1 MRRFFVLLR
10 HEMKLSIR
18 DMNMIIFAVLMPLVI
33 LVVLGIIYG
42 GKPAYDGAP
51 YTFMEQSFGAACA
64 VSMCAGG
71 LMGLPLVVSDYRERK
86 TLKRFRVTP
95 AHPALLLAVE
105 LSVYVLYCAASLLTL
120 ALAAGVFWRV
130 RLHGSAWAFL
140 GSWLLT
146 MLSTL
151 SIGMLVGGVAKNTK
165 QAGVIASILY
175 FPMLVFSGTTLPVE
189 VMPRAMQRAV
199 SFLPLTQGMALMKD
213 TFLGIPGG
221 NAGLPVM
228 VMLGV
233 TALCAGLAVRFFQ
246 WE

>member
-86 TLKRFRVTP
+86 ILKRFRVTP

-120 ALAAGVFWRV
+120 ALAAGVFWTV

-151 SIGMLVGGVAKNTK
+151 SIGMLVGGVAKDSR

-175 FPMLVFSGTTLPVE
+175 FPMLVFSGTTVPLE
-189 VMPRAMQRAV
+189 VMPEAMRAFVRL
-199 SFLPLTQGMALMKD
+199 LPLTQGIELMKR
-213 TFLGIPGG
+213 TFLGLQ
-221 NAGLPVM
+221 ADALLPVT
-228 VMLGV
+228 VMLAV
-233 TALCAGLAVRFFQ
+233 TAVCAGLSIRFFR